1 LGELRA
7 GRQLLDA
14 NRNGRKTLKALS
26 AHARAFVAAAAMS
39 AAALC
44 SFLSNAQAQPAGNSA
59 RPLPIFE
66 IDPDWPKWPANY
78 RLPFVSGAMIDPQG
92 NAWLTTRPARAQ
104 PDPQKA
110 VSPPIMIFD
119 PQGNF
124 IRGWGGPGPGYQ
136 WPASEHNVYLDYKGF
151 VWISGDSCKGQT
163 SPADDD
169 QILKFTQD
177 GKFVMQIGHSSAGK
191 GDNDTENFR
200 RPPNVQV
207 NPKTNELFVA
217 DGYGN
222 HRIIVLD
229 ADTGKFKRMWGAFG
243 NPPMGPEWCFSPDPK
258 TFEGDGVGYFATP
271 HVLLL
276 SHDDLLYVADRS
288 NRRIQVFSPDG
299 KFIHQLARY
308 DAPFARNL
316 AFSPDPDQTFIYT
329 GYDKGIA
336 VIDRKS
342 MEYIGMIQAPGLTIP
357 GHQIATDAKGNLY
370 VTGVNRPG
378 QPNVERLIY
387 KGMST
392 PARQ

>member
-1 LGELRA
+1 M
-7 GRQLLDA
+7 
-14 NRNGRKTLKALS
+14 KVLS
-26 AHARAFVAAAAMS
+26 AVTAALIAAAGIS
-39 AAALC
+39 AAEFHSLT
-44 SFLSNAQAQPAGNSA
+44 STAQAQPAAAPA
-59 RPLPIFE
+59 RPLPVFE
-66 IDPDWPKWPANY
+66 ADPNWPKWPANY
-78 RLPFVSGAMIDPQG
+78 RTPFVSGITIDQQG

-104 PDPQKA
+104 ADAQKIA
-110 VSPPIMIFD
+110 SPPIMIFD
-119 PQGNF
+119 PQGNYV
-124 IRGWGGPGPGYQ
+124 RGWGGPGPGFE
-136 WPASEHNVYLDYKGF
+136 WPASEHNVHIDYRGF
-151 VWISGDSCKGQT
+151 VWVSGDSCKGQT
-163 SPADDD
+163 SPVDDD

-243 NPPMGPEWCFSPDPK
+243 KPPMGPEWCFSQDPK
-258 TFEGDGVGYFATP
+258 SFEGEGAAYFATP

-288 NRRIQVFSPDG
+288 NRRIQVFSLDG
-299 KFIHQLARY
+299 KFIRQLARY

-336 VIDRKS
+336 VIDRKR
-342 MEYIGMIQAPGLTIP
+342 MEYLGMIQAPGLDVP
-357 GHQIATDAKGNLY
+357 GHQIATDSKGNLY
-370 VTGVNRPG
+370 ITGVNIPG
-378 QPNVERLIY
+378 KPNAERLIY

-392 PARQ
+392 PVR

>member
-1 LGELRA
+1 MNGKVVITA
-7 GRQLLDA
+7 LLI
-14 NRNGRKTLKALS
+14 T
-26 AHARAFVAAAAMS
+26 AAAISGGFAPS
-39 AAALC
+39 AAA
-44 SFLSNAQAQPAGNSA
+44 AQAQPAA
-59 RPLPIFE
+59 RAAPPLPAFD
-66 IDPDWPKWPANY
+66 IDPNWPKWPAQY
-78 RLPFVSGAMIDPQG
+78 TLPFVSGIMIDPQG
-92 NAWLTTRPARAQ
+92 NAWLTTRPSRAQ
-104 PDPQKA
+104 PDPQKT

-124 IRGWGGPGPGYQ
+124 IRGWGGPGAGYE
-136 WPASEHNVYLDYKGF
+136 WPASEHNVYMDHKGF
-151 VWISGDSCKGQT
+151 VWVSGDSCKGRT
-163 SPADDD
+163 SPVDDD
-169 QILKFTQD
+169 QVLKFTQD
-177 GKFVMQIGHSSAGK
+177 GKFVMQIGHSDAGK

-207 NPKTNELFVA
+207 SPRTNELFVA

-243 NPPMGPEWCFSPDPK
+243 KPPAGPEWCFSEDPK
-258 TFEGDGVGYFATP
+258 SFEGEGAAYFATP

-299 KFIHQLARY
+299 TFIRQLARY

-316 AFSPDPDQTFIYT
+316 AFSSDPDQSFIYT

-342 MEYIGMIQAPGLTIP
+342 MQYVGMIQAPGLDTA
-357 GHQIATDAKGNLY
+357 GHQIATDANGNLY
-370 VTGVNRPG
+370 VTGVNVPG
-378 QPNVERLIY
+378 KPNAAKFIY
-387 KGMST
+387 KGMGAPGSK
-392 PARQ
+392 

>member
-1 LGELRA
+1 MKL
-7 GRQLLDA
+7 
-14 NRNGRKTLKALS
+14 KTLSAITALLFAAAGIS
-26 AHARAFVAAAAMS
+26 AAGFPLMPAARAQTS
-39 AAALC
+39 T
-44 SFLSNAQAQPAGNSA
+44 NST
-59 RPLPIFE
+59 RPLPAFE
-66 IDPDWPKWPANY
+66 VDPNWPKWPANY
-78 RLPFVSGAMIDPQG
+78 RTPFVSGITIDAQG

-104 PDPQKA
+104 ADAGKTT
-110 VSPPIMIFD
+110 SPPIMIFD

-124 IRGWGGPGPGYQ
+124 IRGWGGPGPGYE
-136 WPASEHNVYLDYKGF
+136 WPASEHNVLIDYKGF
-151 VWISGDSCKGQT
+151 VWVSGDSCKGQT
-163 SPADDD
+163 SPVDDD

-177 GKFVMQIGHSSAGK
+177 GKFVMQIGRSSAGK
-191 GDNDTENFR
+191 GDDDTANFR

-207 NPKTNELFVA
+207 SPKTNELFVA

-243 NPPMGPEWCFSPDPK
+243 KKPMGPEWCFSSDTK
-258 TFEGDGVGYFATP
+258 TFEGDGAAYFATP

-299 KFIHQLARY
+299 KFIRQLTRY

-336 VIDRKS
+336 VIDRKR
-342 MEYIGMIQAPGLTIP
+342 MEYIGMIQAPGLTVP
-357 GHQIATDAKGNLY
+357 GHQIATDSRGNLY
-370 VTGVNRPG
+370 ITGVNIPG
-378 QPNVERLIY
+378 KPNAERLVY
-387 KGMST
+387 KGMRA
-392 PARQ
+392 P